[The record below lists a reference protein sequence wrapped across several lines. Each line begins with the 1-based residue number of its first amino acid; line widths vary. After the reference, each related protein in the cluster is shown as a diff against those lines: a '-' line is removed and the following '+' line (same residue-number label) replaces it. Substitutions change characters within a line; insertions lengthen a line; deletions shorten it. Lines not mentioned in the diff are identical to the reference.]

1 MSKKKNDLLKKVMK
15 ENAVKNLSDPKEI
28 EYAIN
33 KLEEMGD
40 NGFLEMSVNKILRDA
55 KFLVKVMSAQENI
68 INLVT
73 SCLGAM
79 EDANPSL
86 FRKRLCDLTDGIK
99 FRVGG
104 ATNLDEQDEV
114 GRIIKCAFNDILWD
128 MHKQSAKAM
137 NNIMTGADCLDM
149 LVNCPEDMLEK
160 MAKKFSEE
168 ESVDIPDD
176 IKEEIKKATRE
187 LKEGGKTYDA

>member
-1 MSKKKNDLLKKVMK
+1 MRKKDEILKNIMIK
-15 ENAVKNLSDPKEI
+15 NAVKNLTDPKEI
-28 EYAIN
+28 EYAVK
-33 KLEEMGD
+33 KLEEMGEG
-40 NGFLEMSVNKILRDA
+40 GFLDMTLSKITADR
-55 KFLVKVMSAQENI
+55 KFLVKMLSAQENL